1 MLMAEINL
9 LRFLSCG
16 NWALVLLL
24 IYIRCFGM
32 VVVVKTNQA
41 ST

>member
-24 IYIRCFGM
+24 IYIYD
-32 VVVVKTNQA
+32 VLEW
-41 ST
+41 